1 MNNKNLSDMEIK
13 LYNASREFVNKV
25 IKKEVGNAILK
36 MSDFSGDITS
46 IEISARRQFQEH
58 SYTVLSV
65 EYFKNFMGKGDEL
78 IRIDGEFAE
87 RYEKSL
93 IKKIAG
99 IKHKIEKRD

>member
-1 MNNKNLSDMEIK
+1 
-13 LYNASREFVNKV
+13 
-25 IKKEVGNAILK
+25 
-36 MSDFSGDITS
+36 
-46 IEISARRQFQEH
+46 
-58 SYTVLSV
+58 
-65 EYFKNFMGKGDEL
+65 MGKGDEL